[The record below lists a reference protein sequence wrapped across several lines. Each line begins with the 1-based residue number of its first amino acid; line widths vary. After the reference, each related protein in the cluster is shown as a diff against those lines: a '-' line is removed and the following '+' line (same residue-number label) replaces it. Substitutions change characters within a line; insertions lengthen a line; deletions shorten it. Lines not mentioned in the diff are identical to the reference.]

1 MLKTYR
7 HYLVKRLRTPKRR
20 QESGKEALESKGLK
34 VNAEKTKMMISSEN
48 VKKGYSRKQVSLYC
62 LQKGS

>member
-1 MLKTYR
+1 MCLEGK
-7 HYLVKRLRTPKRR
+7 L
-20 QESGKEALESKGLK
+20 EAWKEALESKGLK